1 MLAYCTWW
9 APHETWPLYS
19 CSTPIIISPPEAFK
33 NKLKR
38 RWSLGILAWGQWLPS
53 REHWEEKWP
62 GAWRW
67 QGRQNGKHRCGQRSR
82 RGSSRFMAPGAG
94 EGGVSRQLAAS
105 SAQHGRAVE
114 EREAVH
120 KVTWFNYPT
129 SWPRSWDM
137 PIPGWLRDFSTI
149 WGSGFSVVLGRE
161 ARSQVLQVGM
171 GAADAEGLEIR
182 PGGPGRGCRATWEC
196 SCWDGG
202 LRESLEMEEKRPQKE
217 ESGKEPVGEG
227 LIGGVGG
234 RVPWMSGNQGLL
246 NAAHTEPVGSLWGL
260 LFWMRPVAGNHSF
273 TDFWLGRRWSWRMCW
288 TSNGPNCVEI
298 LRGYSL
304 LSPNCVRSPCIIQ
317 PRGHLAIRNHFSLI
331 TGAQIK
337 PKGLKNVTIAL
348 MPLCHHSAGQRA
360 LAYVT
365 PFCPKLIR
373 CLRTQALCKDH
384 LFTLLLKEL
393 HSPVAS

>member
-19 CSTPIIISPPEAFK
+19 CSTPILISPPEAFK

-53 REHWEEKWP
+53 RQRWEEKRP

-82 RGSSRFMAPGAG
+82 RGSSRFMAPGDG

-129 SWPRSWDM
+129 SWLRSWDM
-137 PIPGWLRDFSTI
+137 PIPGWLWDFRTI

-196 SCWDGG
+196 SC
-202 LRESLEMEEKRPQKE
+202 
-217 ESGKEPVGEG
+217 
-227 LIGGVGG
+227 
-234 RVPWMSGNQGLL
+234 
-246 NAAHTEPVGSLWGL
+246 
-260 LFWMRPVAGNHSF
+260 
-273 TDFWLGRRWSWRMCW
+273 
-288 TSNGPNCVEI
+288 
-298 LRGYSL
+298 
-304 LSPNCVRSPCIIQ
+304 
-317 PRGHLAIRNHFSLI
+317 
-331 TGAQIK
+331 
-337 PKGLKNVTIAL
+337 
-348 MPLCHHSAGQRA
+348 
-360 LAYVT
+360 
-365 PFCPKLIR
+365 
-373 CLRTQALCKDH
+373 
-384 LFTLLLKEL
+384 
-393 HSPVAS
+393 